1 MMFSLYVIYRG
12 HGSGN
17 GPNMNGSGSSA
28 ELCGG
33 GSQNGPL
40 QDSTHTTRVQTSAS
54 WSLNKTHTN
63 TTEQRRHYLIL

>member
-12 HGSGN
+12 HGSDN

-33 GSQNGPL
+33 GSRAGL
-40 QDSTHTTRVQTSAS
+40 DTHH
-54 WSLNKTHTN
+54 THPN
-63 TTEQRRHYLIL
+63 LSQVAK

>member
-33 GSQNGPL
+33 GSQKHGPV

-54 WSLNKTHTN
+54 WSLNKTHKHHG
-63 TTEQRRHYLIL
+63 TTSA